1 MRTDFYE
8 GNVTPELIAAT
19 IACLVGL
26 SSLIAAV
33 TAWVKAKTE
42 SERIRSQR
50 QETKQLRDADSQVM
64 HDSILKLQFE
74 VTSLKDTQVLHS
86 EHIEDLNRQSATLNT
101 TLAQVLVKLDNI
113 FDQIKELKK

>member
-1 MRTDFYE
+1 MSNE
-8 GNVTPELIAAT
+8 IIAA
-19 IACLVGL
+19 IVACLMGTAG
-26 SSLIAAV
+26 LIAAV

-50 QETKQLRDADSQVM
+50 QETKQLRDADSQAM

-74 VTSLKDTQVLHS
+74 VTNLKDLSVLHS